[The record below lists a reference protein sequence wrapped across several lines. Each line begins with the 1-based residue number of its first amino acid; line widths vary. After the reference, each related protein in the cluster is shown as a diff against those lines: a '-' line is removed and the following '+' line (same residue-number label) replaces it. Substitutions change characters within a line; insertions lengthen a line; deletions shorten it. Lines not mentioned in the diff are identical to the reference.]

1 MDFQTVA
8 STRRT
13 IRRFE
18 QREVPET
25 ELRHLI
31 DMARYSSC
39 ASNKQPLRYLVIRKK
54 ELVRQIFETT
64 RWAGLVA
71 PRRTPQWGVDAPLCF
86 IAVTAPENAGTFI
99 HADAGAAIQS
109 MEMAAWNHGIGCC
122 WIGSFDPAEVN
133 ALLRADDLPVR
144 YLVAVGYPAEDPVV
158 ERIGADG
165 SPAYYLDDS
174 DTLHVPKYS
183 VDAVTTYWD

>member
-39 ASNKQPLRYLVIRKK
+39 ASNKQPLRYLVIREK

-64 RWAGLVA
+64 SWAGLVA

-109 MEMAAWNHGIGCC
+109 MELAAWERKLGCC
-122 WIGSFDPAEVN
+122 WFASFDPEKVQELT
-133 ALLRADDLPVR
+133 LLPAGYKVL
-144 YLVAVGYPAEDPVV
+144 YLVAVGFPAEEPVTENAENGDV
-158 ERIGADG
+158 
-165 SPAYYLDDS
+165 AYYLDENDV
-174 DTLHVPKYS
+174 LHVPKLS
-183 VDAVTTYWD
+183 ADEITRWL

>member
-1 MDFQTVA
+1 MEFDAVLQ
-8 STRRT
+8 RRT
-13 IRRFE
+13 IRLF
-18 QREVPET
+18 QQKMVPDDEI
-25 ELRHLI
+25 RYLI
-31 DMARYSSC
+31 DAACLASC
-39 ASNKQPLRYLVIRKK
+39 GANRQPLRYRVIRRP
-54 ELVRQIFETT
+54 ELVKAVFEHT
-64 RWAGLVA
+64 RYAALVH
-71 PRRTPQWGVDAPLCF
+71 PRRTPQWGISAPPVF
-86 IAVTAPENAGTFI
+86 IAVCAKNPSAV
-99 HADAGAAIQS
+99 DAGAAIQS

-122 WIGSFDPAEVN
+122 WIGSFAPAEVN